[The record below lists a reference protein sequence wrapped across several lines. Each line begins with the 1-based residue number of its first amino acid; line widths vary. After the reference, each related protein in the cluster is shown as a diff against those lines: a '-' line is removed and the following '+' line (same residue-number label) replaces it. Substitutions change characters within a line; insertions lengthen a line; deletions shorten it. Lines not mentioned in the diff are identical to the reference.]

1 MKSSKNVLI
10 CWDYTNLDFNF
21 DFSGYEKFYLIAYSA
36 GVFTAGFIENK
47 LPVAVCK
54 IAVNGNPL
62 FTDEYFGIPANVR
75 QVFKSINLNNYMDFR
90 KNYLVI
96 NDEELK
102 YFNANASQ
110 RSFES
115 CFEELVKLEELA
127 KNNKKIMNFDCAI
140 LADSDKIFTPA
151 HQREYFKDI
160 KDLPVIPFVV
170 TIGNANWKLKN
181 IKPEDNVLYWTGV
194 RFGDVYNSLEDSAV
208 MKANINRIL
217 SALKKFERPDET
229 VRQAH
234 IEALRRRK

>member
-1 MKSSKNVLI
+1 MESKLLIDNKSNELVIFLSGWGCDDIQFRNMKSSKNVLI

-151 HQREYFKDI
+151 HQREYFKD
-160 KDLPVIPFVV
+160 KY
-170 TIGNANWKLKN
+170 KLLRN
-181 IKPEDNVLYWTGV
+181 SAHNVFYHF
-194 RFGDVYNSLEDSAV
+194 RNFDD
-208 MKANINRIL
+208 IL
-217 SALKKFERPDET
+217 NF
-229 VRQAH
+229 AH
-234 IEALRRRK
+234 C